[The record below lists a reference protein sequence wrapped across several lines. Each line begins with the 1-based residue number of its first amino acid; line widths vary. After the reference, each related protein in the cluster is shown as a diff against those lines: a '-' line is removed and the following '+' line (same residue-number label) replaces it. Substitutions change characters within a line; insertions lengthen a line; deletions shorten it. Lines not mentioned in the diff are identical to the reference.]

1 MMASMRVKS
10 LRLVIYPNDH
20 GPPHVHVLG
29 PGWEM
34 KVRLKEPPELVA
46 VLGKPKTSEL
56 TEGLEAVW
64 QHLWELTNLWGTL
77 HD

>member
-1 MMASMRVKS
+1 
-10 LRLVIYPNDH
+10 
-20 GPPHVHVLG
+20 
-29 PGWEM
+29 
-34 KVRLKEPPELVA
+34 VRLKEPPELVA